1 MEVKKLTDDQLKK
14 VNDQQRR
21 LNQSLIQIGIRQIDI
36 QNLASRVEEISQEIE
51 STKKN

>member
-21 LNQSLIQIGIRQIDI
+21 LNQSYTNRY
-36 QNLASRVEEISQEIE
+36 
-51 STKKN
+51 